1 MCVSV
6 VQGRGERTGASK
18 GVFLDRLDL
27 HVDEAREIAGKI
39 LERAA
44 MDWRAV
50 RRNDD
55 GHGGSKLAK
64 EMGYKALRTEILA
77 FWYSNYGRL
86 IREALGVTH
95 LRPADIASA
104 REVSRL
110 RAKEQWSLREY
121 RELRSLSGK
130 RAGYV
135 AEKRNE
141 FAEAEGDGEDWVYS
155 HRGPTTDSRE

>member
-1 MCVSV
+1 
-6 VQGRGERTGASK
+6 
-18 GVFLDRLDL
+18 
-27 HVDEAREIAGKI
+27 
-39 LERAA
+39 
-44 MDWRAV
+44 
-50 RRNDD
+50 
-55 GHGGSKLAK
+55 
-64 EMGYKALRTEILA
+64 MGYKTLRTEILA

-86 IREALGVTH
+86 IREALGVIH

-135 AEKRNE
+135 TEKRNE
-141 FAEAEGDGEDWVYS
+141 FAEAKADGAVRLRADG
-155 HRGPTTDSRE
+155 GPETDT